1 MTLNLTELRDEPL
14 GTPTVRDGGRRPFSM
29 MVCYIPPMCVWAMT
43 DTEMALGDAADG
55 EGVFKIDVD
64 GLSDEVL
71 DHGRDQPQRLCL
83 YVRALP
89 DHDNG
94 RMEQRVGHLT
104 RSICFLISR
113 HSV

>member
-71 DHGRDQPQRLCL
+71 DHDATSHNGFASTFGRCRTTTTD
-83 YVRALP
+83 
-89 DHDNG
+89 G
-94 RMEQRVGHLT
+94 WSSE
-104 RSICFLISR
+104 
-113 HSV
+113 